1 MNLVALEL
9 ENLPIANNQVAFIFQ
24 GQEVNVVALFKQSN
38 GVGSTLAQTP
48 EEKAEL
54 RDELKDYKFE
64 WTAVYSTYSVPMES
78 GPQEKW
84 KAAFRSGGA
93 ECGVYTIRLTI
104 RNTTNRKS
112 REDSADI
119 ALEVRQPVT
128 ARGGGTVTLSRSS
141 APATRDVALWQAIRQ
156 GAEALSFENYEKF
169 LENVVNDTLTSAQR
183 RAFANAEK
191 GRGTPFVGITSYQM
205 LKTATEVFVSLGCRV
220 VDEKPYFDKASLA
233 DYNERNDRS
242 ETLSQ
247 LQGRW
252 TDYLETANTKGPK
265 TKTLPYLALIRRRM
279 GEQAIIPDPE
289 DARYLDVMDGIL
301 QHKLGRPCFFE
312 LIWSYWMEEGMLVQT
327 MNALAVRFQNRRAS
341 VGDPLANLT
350 IAPLHPI
357 SSVLFGY
364 IQDEQ
369 HRLSLARRAYE
380 YDHAYGFTLQGKAVP
395 TLQSV
400 DSRSKFLAA
409 FHNLLSACVTFYKQ
423 DDNTTVIA
431 DGFPVLNAL
440 KEVNLL
446 LTEGMHNQF
455 GDLPTVARIEM
466 LLQQWIIARP
476 EIREFIGGRPMVP
489 YAEPWMD
496 RVDAMKKLQGWSDTS
511 ITYFYD
517 LARFGE
523 QLLLSIRYGLWSEI
537 FNSSSAVNW
546 ARDFRPEV
554 QQYVH
559 AYRAVTG
566 VDLGVPVTDSIAGD
580 RLAPPS
586 EHLRRRLEVQRTQ
599 GSGSNGTGAPSP
611 VRKGRSRPAI
621 ASARPA
627 AARPEM
633 EFTEDY

>member
-24 GQEVNVVALFKQSN
+24 GQEVNVVAIFKSSN
-38 GVGSTLAQTP
+38 GIGNPTAQTA
-48 EEKAEL
+48 EEKSEL
-54 RDELKDYKFE
+54 RRQLKDYQFE

-78 GPQEKW
+78 DPQEKW

-104 RNTTNRKS
+104 RHLGNRKG

-141 APATRDVALWQAIRQ
+141 APVTRDVALWQAIRQ
-156 GAEALSFENYEKF
+156 GAESLSFEKYEKF
-169 LENVVNDTLTSAQR
+169 LQNVVNDTLTPAQR
-183 RAFANAEK
+183 RAFESARK

-220 VDEKPYFDKASLA
+220 VDDPNYFDKATLA
-233 DYNERNDRS
+233 DYNERNDRHESLS
-242 ETLSQ
+242 E

-252 TDYLETANTKGPK
+252 TDYLETANTKGPE
-265 TKTLPYLALIRRRM
+265 TETLPYLALIRRRM

-289 DARYLDVMDGIL
+289 DARSLDVMDGIL
-301 QHKLGRPCFFE
+301 QRKLGRPCFFE

-327 MNALAVRFQNRRAS
+327 MNAIAVRFQNRRTGAS
-341 VGDPLANLT
+341 DPLANLT

-369 HRLSLARRAYE
+369 HRLTLARRAYE
-380 YDHAYGFTLQGKAVP
+380 YDHEYGFTLQGKAVP
-395 TLQSV
+395 TLRPA
-400 DSRSKFLAA
+400 DSRSKFLEA
-409 FHNLLSACVTFYKQ
+409 FHNLLGACVTFYKQ

-446 LTEGMHNQF
+446 LCEGMHNQF

-476 EIREFIGGRPMVP
+476 EIREFIGGRPMIP

-496 RVDAMKKLQGWSDTS
+496 RVDAMKKLQGWGDTS

-523 QLLLSIRYGLWSEI
+523 QLLLSIRYGLWSEV
-537 FNSSSAVNW
+537 FNSTSAVNW

-559 AYRAVTG
+559 AYRAVSG
-566 VDLGVPVTDSIAGD
+566 VDLGAPAADPRAGD

-586 EHLRRRLEVQRTQ
+586 VHLRRRLEVQAAQ
-599 GSGSNGTGAPSP
+599 GAGSNGSGSPAPAR
-611 VRKGRSRPAI
+611 VGKRSQSI
-621 ASARPA
+621 APARPA
-627 AARPEM
+627 GARAEM
-633 EFTEDY
+633 EFTEEY

>member
-1 MNLVALEL
+1 MNLVALKL
-9 ENLPIANNQVAFIFQ
+9 ENLPIADAFIFQ
-24 GQEVNVVALFKQSN
+24 GQEVNVLALFEQNHSRKTYSTEGSN
-38 GVGSTLAQTP
+38 EKEKLLRLLKEYTL
-48 EEKAEL
+48 
-54 RDELKDYKFE
+54 E
-64 WTAVYSTYSVPMES
+64 WTAVYSTYSVPME
-78 GPQEKW
+78 PAREEKW
-84 KAAFRSGGA
+84 KATFRSAGA
-93 ECGVYTIRLTI
+93 ECGVYTIRLTAKNGSDEQMAEI
-104 RNTTNRKS
+104 
-112 REDSADI
+112 E
-119 ALEVRQPVT
+119 LEVRPPVT
-128 ARGGGTVTLSRSS
+128 ARGAGTVTLSRSS

-156 GAEALSFENYEKF
+156 GAESLSFENYEKF
-169 LENVVNDTLTSAQR
+169 LQNVANGGLTEAQKTAFSA
-183 RAFANAEK
+183 ADK

-220 VDEKPYFDKASLA
+220 VDEPNYFDKATLA
-233 DYNERNDRS
+233 DYNERNDRH
-242 ETLSQ
+242 ETLSE

-252 TDYLETANTKGPK
+252 TDYLETANTKGPE

-279 GEQAIIPDPE
+279 GEQAIIPDSKQ
-289 DARYLDVMDGIL
+289 AQYLDAMDGIL
-301 QHKLGRPCFFE
+301 RRKLGRPCFFE

-327 MNALAVRFQNRRAS
+327 MNALAVRFQNRRAGA
-341 VGDPLANLT
+341 GDPLANLT

-369 HRLSLARRAYE
+369 HRLTLARRAYE
-380 YDHAYGFTLQGKAVP
+380 YDHEYGFTLQGKAVP
-395 TLQSV
+395 TLQPV
-400 DSRSKFLAA
+400 DSRSKFLEA

-496 RVDAMKKLQGWSDTS
+496 RVDAMKKLQGWGDTS

-523 QLLLSIRYGLWSEI
+523 QLLLSIRYGLWSEV

-566 VDLGVPVTDSIAGD
+566 VDLGVPVSDPSAGD

-586 EHLRRRLEVQRTQ
+586 VHLRRRLEVQKAH
-599 GSGSNGTGAPSP
+599 GAGSNGAGPA
-611 VRKGRSRPAI
+611 VAARKGRRSQAI
-621 ASARPA
+621 APSRPA

-633 EFTEDY
+633 EFTEDF

>member
-24 GQEVNVVALFKQSN
+24 GQEVNVLAIFKESN
-38 GVGSTLAQTP
+38 GVGSSPAQTA
-48 EEKAEL
+48 EEKEEL
-54 RDELKDYKFE
+54 RRLLKEYKFE

-78 GPQEKW
+78 DPQEKW
-84 KAAFRSGGA
+84 KATFRSGGA

-104 RNTTNRKS
+104 RPTTNRRT
-112 REDSADI
+112 REDTADI

-156 GAEALSFENYEKF
+156 GAESLSFEKYEKF
-169 LENVVNDTLTSAQR
+169 LQNVVNDTLTPAQR
-183 RAFANAEK
+183 QAFEDVGN

-220 VDEKPYFDKASLA
+220 VDERPYFDKATLA
-233 DYNERNDRS
+233 DYNERNDRH
-242 ETLSQ
+242 ETLSE

-252 TDYLETANTKGPK
+252 TNYLETANSKGPE

-289 DARYLDVMDGIL
+289 EARYLDVMDGIL
-301 QHKLGRPCFFE
+301 QRKLGRPCFFE

-341 VGDPLANLT
+341 SDDPLANLT

-369 HRLSLARRAYE
+369 HRLTLARRAYE
-380 YDHAYGFTLQGKAVP
+380 YDHEYGFTLQGKAVP

-400 DSRSKFLAA
+400 DSRSKFLEA
-409 FHNLLSACVTFYKQ
+409 FHNLLGACVTFYKQ

-496 RVDAMKKLQGWSDTS
+496 RVDAMKKLQGWGDTS

-566 VDLGVPVTDSIAGD
+566 VDLGVPASDPRAGD

-586 EHLRRRLEVQRTQ
+586 VHLRRRLEVQRAQ
-599 GSGSNGTGAPSP
+599 GAGSNGAGPAAAM
-611 VRKGRSRPAI
+611 RKGRRSQAVAPAR
-621 ASARPA
+621 SVPART
-627 AARPEM
+627 EM
-633 EFTEDY
+633 EFTEDF